1 MKAKKK
7 FGQNFLINEQIIK
20 NITDL
25 VDSNENDLIIEIG
38 PGKGALT
45 KYLVQKDGYLK
56 CIEIDDDMHKYLDF
70 YNSDNCEIIFSDI
83 LKIDLEEISKGYN
96 KIYVIGNLPYYITT
110 SIIEYV
116 TSNIKPSKMVFMVQK
131 EVADRFTSMPGNKEY
146 GYFTVYLNYY
156 YEVKDEIFV
165 GKNNFSPVPKVDSKV
180 ISFVPRNRNL
190 NINEEEYFNFLKLA
204 FSQKRKTLKNNL
216 GVDKFNKILPTL
228 LKYGFNENVRAEQ
241 INEEVFIEIS
251 KML

>member
-7 FGQNFLINEQIIK
+7 FGQNFLINEEIIK

-25 VDSNENDLIIEIG
+25 VTTNENDLIIEIG

-45 KYLVQKDGYLK
+45 KYLVKKAGFLK
-56 CIEIDDDMHKYLDF
+56 CIEIDNDMHKYLDV
-70 YNSDNCEIIFSDI
+70 YNSDKCDIIFNDI
-83 LKIDLEEISKGYN
+83 LKIDLNEISKGYN

-110 SIIEYV
+110 PIIEYV
-116 TSNIKPSKMVFMVQK
+116 TSKIKPSKMVFMVQK
-131 EVADRFTSMPGNKEY
+131 EVADRFTSKPVNKEY

-165 GKNNFSPVPKVDSKV
+165 EKNNFSPVPKVDSKV

-241 INEEVFIEIS
+241 ISEEVYIEIS

>member
-25 VDSNENDLIIEIG
+25 VDTNENDLIIEIG

-45 KYLVQKDGYLK
+45 KYLIHKDGYLK
-56 CIEIDDDMHKYLDF
+56 CIEIDTDMHKYLDV
-70 YNSDNCEIIFSDI
+70 YNSDSCDIIFNDI
-83 LKIDLEEISKGYN
+83 LKIDLNEISKGYN

-110 SIIEYV
+110 PIIEYV
-116 TSNIKPSKMVFMVQK
+116 TSKIKPSKMVFMVQK

-180 ISFVPRNRNL
+180 ISFVPKNRNL
-190 NINEEEYFNFLKLA
+190 NIDEEKYFNFLKLA
-204 FSQKRKTLKNNL
+204 FSQKRKTLKNNI
-216 GVDKFNKILPTL
+216 GVDNFNKVFSILA
-228 LKYGFNENVRAEQ
+228 KYGFNENVRAEQ
-241 INEEVFIEIS
+241 INEEIFIEIS

>member
-20 NITDL
+20 NITEL
-25 VDSNENDLIIEIG
+25 VDPNENDLIIEIG

-70 YNSDNCEIIFSDI
+70 YNSDNCEIIFNDI

-110 SIIEYV
+110 PIIEYV

-216 GVDKFNKILPTL
+216 GIDKFNKIFPTL